1 MEPVYWLAIAFV
13 LAGAIL
19 VALVVRYFYR
29 AARGTRVKGVVHK
42 TTGRV
47 SHGGPRRDRRVHYTA
62 YIEYQ
67 FNDCEY
73 LMELPLGTGV
83 FPYYPAGSKLTVVV
97 DEEITTFKVYPVED
111 IEAFSK
117 KIKFGKPSK
126 VDTDSRSITVELETL
141 VQRQLGDEEIKV
153 TGGRFK
159 FVAIDEEGRPRPVPQ
174 E

>member
-19 VALVVRYFYR
+19 VVLVVRYFYR

-83 FPYYPAGSKLTVVV
+83 FPYYPGGSKLTVVV
-97 DEEITTFKVYPVED
+97 DEAHPEKGLV
-111 IEAFSK
+111 FSFQAVLMWVAAMVLAAAL
-117 KIKFGKPSK
+117 IALGS
-126 VDTDSRSITVELETL
+126 TIL
-141 VQRQLGDEEIKV
+141 VVGMNV
-153 TGGRFK
+153 
-159 FVAIDEEGRPRPVPQ
+159 
-174 E
+174 